1 MLISESKLK
10 DLIKEEATSVLLE
23 RDLRFYLS
31 KNLTRQQVDQFHNTG
46 RLPEELVEG
55 FLDYLRKK
63 GRKIAGTAA
72 LLGALMGPASAV
84 ATPASA
90 PAAMAQ
96 VEQGATA
103 NIRIAA
109 DNVRKQLLDRFTSP
123 KASEAFLNF
132 TRSMSSPTFENLS
145 DDEVKKYFNN
155 KVAPKLIQV
164 VKDIDV
170 VDDKSKF
177 PKDVSDNFDSNVQ
190 IGGQYDP
197 KTDSI
202 YMNPE
207 SFEKTGETDLKTI
220 TSTVMEEFQHA
231 IDSNVTVGDLFPSLA
246 GKPQA
251 DIQFAASKSLSR
263 SMMGDIVS
271 PDAKGDYVANPQE
284 FYAKFQVIKSVLQE
298 KHPDLF
304 DAKGNIDKES
314 LENVINMPRMYFDQ
328 GEVDFRIFDILQK
341 DKSEKIKS
349 FVDQLVKV
357 QKTSPDKQIA

>member
-1 MLISESKLK
+1 
-10 DLIKEEATSVLLE
+10 
-23 RDLRFYLS
+23 
-31 KNLTRQQVDQFHNTG
+31 
-46 RLPEELVEG
+46 
-55 FLDYLRKK
+55 
-63 GRKIAGTAA
+63 
-72 LLGALMGPASAV
+72 
-84 ATPASA
+84 
-90 PAAMAQ
+90 
-96 VEQGATA
+96 
-103 NIRIAA
+103 
-109 DNVRKQLLDRFTSP
+109 
-123 KASEAFLNF
+123 
-132 TRSMSSPTFENLS
+132 
-145 DDEVKKYFNN
+145 
-155 KVAPKLIQV
+155 
-164 VKDIDV
+164 
-170 VDDKSKF
+170 
-177 PKDVSDNFDSNVQ
+177 
-190 IGGQYDP
+190 
-197 KTDSI
+197 
-202 YMNPE
+202 
-207 SFEKTGETDLKTI
+207 
-220 TSTVMEEFQHA
+220 MEEFQHA